1 MRYIT
6 DPCTKALLF
15 VCLLISTMAQ
25 AGAAEFH
32 NALSLQGFTGILNTP
47 NAHVTEEGKLYA
59 LYSNQEEIEWR
70 SKARSQDNY
79 MISIGLFD
87 RFEAGGR
94 FVEAPG
100 AARDLSFNGKLRIPF
115 IPTDSFLPQL
125 AVGVQDISG
134 GKNANMLKTYYA
146 VASQELWRLRFSLGY
161 GTGPDRMDGLFGGA
175 ELKTCD
181 WFYLLAD
188 YDTKETNVG
197 ARVVTPHL
205 FGYPLN
211 LQLTAKTSL
220 DHNPGNIELAVGLQ
234 LPLGLEHHGSAPI
247 PAVAVQSQPL
257 PPPTGVPAPE
267 AGSDSR
273 HIPLPVNG
281 GVNAD
286 SSDPQLRLL
295 LQKLANQGFLNL
307 RVGTKGE
314 MLVVEFENSRFNQN
328 ELDAFGVVAGT
339 ALRHMPTDCKEVR
352 LISRKKNLVILQLT
366 APAQELRDFYLDAA
380 TEGKLQGKLHISE
393 EVANDGDVVYIKGEE
408 NSSVLNSSLVLYP
421 GLKTYLGTEIA
432 AFDYLLSLKADLF
445 VDTWKGGVINAGW
458 DLPLLWSENF
468 DNGKYFGDERDDSR
482 MDRLMLFQALRPTP
496 GLMAILG
503 AGMVVHDTY
512 GTVNEAIWSP
522 GMGAHRFRLMQA
534 YGEDRDHRK
543 NESYLGGYRYY
554 HAPLDTSLE
563 ATVGRFWTEDTGFML
578 ELKRFFGDTAVIFYY
593 KNSEAT
599 DNKNHQA
606 VGVQFSLPLTP
617 RQDMKPKPVQV
628 RGSEEWSYSEESEIA
643 KNGSWNYIGTTIGTK
658 PETPF
663 NIGRV
668 FYNRD
673 RLNEG
678 YIRKHLLRMRDAY
691 VKYGDDQL

>member
-100 AARDLSFNGKLRIPF
+100 AARDLSFNGKIRIPF
-115 IPTDSFLPQL
+115 IPTDGFLPQL

-134 GKNANMLKTYYA
+134 GKDANRLKTYYA

-161 GTGPDRMDGLFGGA
+161 GTGPDRMDGIFGGA
-175 ELKTCD
+175 ELKACD

-188 YDTKETNVG
+188 HDTKETNVG

-220 DHNPGNIELAVGLQ
+220 DHNPGSIELGFGLQ
-234 LPLGLEHHGSAPI
+234 LPLGLEHHASTPI
-247 PAVAVQSQPL
+247 PVAADLQQPQS
-257 PPPTGVPAPE
+257 TVAPAPE
-267 AGSDSR
+267 TDNGPHSR
-273 HIPLPVNG
+273 LQTETG
-281 GVNAD
+281 RLQAD
-286 SSDPQLRLL
+286 NSDPLLRLL
-295 LQKLANQGFLNL
+295 LQKLASQGFLNL

-339 ALRHMPTDCKEVR
+339 ALRHLPTDCKEVR
-352 LISRKKNLVILQLT
+352 LISRKKNLAILQLT
-366 APAQELRDFYLDAA
+366 APVQELRDFYLDAA
-380 TEGKLQGKLHISE
+380 TQGKLQGKLHISE
-393 EVANDGDVVYIKGEE
+393 EVADDGDVVYIKGEE
-408 NSSVLNSSLVLYP
+408 NSSVLHSSLVLYP

-445 VDTWKGGVINAGW
+445 IDTWKGGVINANW

-468 DNGKYFGDERDDSR
+468 DNGKYFRNERDDSR
-482 MDRLMLFQALRPTP
+482 MDRLMLFQALRPAP

-522 GMGAHRFRLMQA
+522 GVGAHRFRLMQA

-563 ATVGRFWTEDTGFML
+563 ATAGKFWTEDTGFML

-643 KNGSWNYIGTTIGTK
+643 KNGSWNYIGTRIGTK

-691 VKYGDDQL
+691 INYGDDQL